1 MVDVSIF
8 FPVYSGQFQMLSP
21 TYTAFIHE
29 LMSTQQLVVVSN
41 GTTTASLP
49 AVRLPPSA
57 TGDHGPAS
65 SAGTS
70 KK

>member
-1 MVDVSIF
+1 
-8 FPVYSGQFQMLSP
+8 MLSP